1 MTENVG
7 TLLRRLR
14 DRANLTQEQ
23 VAHRSGVS
31 ERTIR
36 RLESGGSMSHRT
48 DTLNRLADA
57 LELGE
62 GDRLLLAA
70 TLAGG
75 PADPGSGTAP
85 GTAAADPAAAVPA
98 GASPQSP
105 APAGASSQSPAPA
118 GREPGHRAPPVPE
131 ALADAVRD
139 LATEV
144 RRRWRR
150 EEEQRRVHDPFP
162 LPVRWTSAPAALVD
176 RAENIQRLGPGE
188 ELGRVDLDGD
198 LRSTAHV
205 YRRIPS
211 GRLVVLGRAGSG
223 KSVLTIRL
231 ALDLLDP
238 AAPYGRVPVIFSVG
252 SWDPS
257 ATALRDWMIG
267 RLLRDHPHLSRRS
280 SGGATLAAALI
291 DADLVLPVLDG
302 FDEIAE
308 GLRPEA
314 LDALNASS
322 LPLVLTSRREE
333 YAEAV
338 RAARSPLVWAGAVE
352 LTDLTPDDLADYLP
366 RTARAVGRAD
376 DVPEAP
382 AARGSMW
389 DAVLAELR
397 GSGDSRG
404 SGDPA
409 PTRLAA
415 VLATPLMVV
424 LARTLY
430 SESASRDPAELLDP
444 VRFPSVRSLEE
455 HLLAGFVPAV
465 YRRRPPERDSGGR
478 RPKTPYADPAKAER
492 RLGHLAHHLVRLDH
506 ERQDLA
512 WWRLGRSLSR
522 WSRIWAFTLATAV
535 SVTLA
540 VWIVGV
546 LLNPLTL
553 GAVLLQGLLMG
564 PAAGLTFGAVYALT
578 DRYGGEAFEPTRVR
592 LTLRFTHGGPVH
604 RPLRT
609 VALRSVQGLLG
620 GTVAG
625 IGCACALTLERALV
639 QRIPLLDQDVVVD
652 TLLNMVI
659 LGLIFGSAG
668 GLVFGA
674 MGLLEA
680 PVDVMTAATPVSLL
694 AANRATAARQFLIL
708 APALSV
714 TIAVGG
720 YLIVELL
727 RGVMGPLHWEVA
739 DSVLFGAACGLGGAA
754 SYVLTF
760 TAWGQ
765 WLVLARIWLPLAGRL
780 PWDPAAFLDDAYR
793 RGVLRQ
799 TGAVYQ
805 FRHARLQ
812 HHLGR
817 VFRERHPDFAPTAF
831 DRSAMAG
838 RLACRPGARD
848 TSIEPSGS
856 RRPPPREPPSTEGS
870 R

>member
-14 DRANLTQEQ
+14 NRANLTQEQ

-85 GTAAADPAAAVPA
+85 GTAAADPAAAV
-98 GASPQSP
+98 
-105 APAGASSQSPAPA
+105 PAGASSQSPAPA

-366 RTARAVGRAD
+366 RTARAMSRAD

-465 YRRRPPERDSGGR
+465 YRRRAPERDSGGR

-522 WSRIWAFTLATAV
+522 WSRTWAFTLATAV

>member
-75 PADPGSGTAP
+75 PADPGSGTGP

-465 YRRRPPERDSGGR
+465 YRRRAPERDSGGR
-478 RPKTPYADPAKAER
+478 RPKTPYTDPAKAER

-522 WSRIWAFTLATAV
+522 WSRTWAFTLATAV

-652 TLLNMVI
+652 TLLNMVV

-694 AANRATAARQFLIL
+694 AANRTTAARQFLIL